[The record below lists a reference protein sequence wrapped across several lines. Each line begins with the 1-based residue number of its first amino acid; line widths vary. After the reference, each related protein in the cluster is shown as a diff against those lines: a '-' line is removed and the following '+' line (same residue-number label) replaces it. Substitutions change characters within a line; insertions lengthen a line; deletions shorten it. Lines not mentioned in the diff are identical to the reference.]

1 MRTLSVCLGW
11 MLLATGA
18 QASPPSTL
26 QPLTPA
32 QARPPVAKASSSP
45 APRPQPAAPAAST
58 TWVFRETYIG
68 ELPGVGRH
76 LTWTLTRSGQQVV
89 LRLEEQVAKQRFGQL
104 DRTSHDP
111 GQWGPAVRSEFAGTL
126 TRAVPPFTGTLQRR
140 AGSYGE
146 ATLQLSCAN
155 KPVQVHPAFA
165 TLVAG
170 WKNNDDSME
179 PAAWAPARS
188 ERVTALHCQ
197 LTPPSE
203 HFSVGLAL
211 VPPRPETEKNLAVA
225 GIEWVFV
232 NSDMVIQEGGYRWLP
247 AFAVPA
253 ALGNP

>member
-1 MRTLSVCLGW
+1 MRTLFVCLGW
-11 MLLATGA
+11 MFWATGA
-18 QASPPSTL
+18 LAGSPPVL
-26 QPLTPA
+26 QPPTPA
-32 QARPPVAKASSSP
+32 QAHPPVAKASPSP
-45 APRPQPAAPAAST
+45 APRPQAAAPAAST

-68 ELPGVGRH
+68 ELPGVSRH
-76 LTWTLTRSGQQVV
+76 LTWTLTRSGQEVV

-146 ATLQLSCAN
+146 ATLKLSCVN

-170 WKNNDDSME
+170 WKNNDESME

-197 LTPPSE
+197 LTPPGE

-211 VPPRPETEKNLAVA
+211 VPPRPETEKNLALA

-247 AFAVPA
+247 DFAVPA
-253 ALGNP
+253 ASANP